1 MDDAPSQEPHDTIP
15 APELP
20 DEEEELSPES
30 DGGPRV
36 PLIVVGYRGED

>member
-30 DGGPRV
+30 DGLPPERF
-36 PLIVVGYRGED
+36 IVRQFRWDD